1 MCGRAFS
8 ESPQSSIRKL
18 IHPFA
23 DWQNDL
29 HLIVDIA
36 HAVSLCPR
44 IDLAKLIVAATR
56 AVARRDVV

>member
-29 HLIVDIA
+29 HLISGFDRRFL
-36 HAVSLCPR
+36 HFPLL
-44 IDLAKLIVAATR
+44 DLATLITAATR
-56 AVARRDVV
+56 